1 MNTQFQK
8 KAGKRWTWR
17 SPDGNTKNEIDY
29 IMTDKPSMVTD
40 VTVINRVNIG
50 GSDHRMVMGSITL
63 NTRAER
69 RKLLN
74 KNTRTRVDTQMIG
87 TKKNTF
93 QLELKN
99 RFTALEEHDDMDSLN
114 KNMTEMIQQ
123 SALSKK
129 QKNPKISSPTRALMK
144 KRREMIENKTP
155 RDHIEYVEICKTIK
169 KKAKED
175 IRKHNL
181 DEIRETIEASKS
193 LKKVRRTHSIG
204 KNRMITLLDK
214 QGREIQEQDKIM
226 ERIEEFYS
234 ELFDSDQA
242 VTIQTDPKE
251 VPPIMAW
258 EVEAALRKMKNGK
271 EAGKDQVNIETLRA
285 GDETI
290 AKQLAKLYTKCITE
304 RHIPKTWKEANVVI
318 FFKKGNRKDIKNCRP
333 ICLLSNMYKLFT
345 KIITTRLEKKLDENQ
360 PREQAGFRS
369 KYSRTDHIHAI
380 NQLKEKCREYN
391 IPLCVA
397 FVDYEKALDSVQ
409 TQAILTSL
417 QEQGIEDVY
426 IEILKDIYGQ
436 LCDSTS
442 AQRE

>member
-1 MNTQFQK
+1 MGDFNAKVGGQTNTSERATGCFGLGQRNERGDTLVEWATSKNFKIMNTQFKK
-8 KAGKRWTWR
+8 KAGRRWTWR
-17 SPDGNTKNEIDY
+17 SPGGNTKNEIDY

-40 VTVINRVNIG
+40 VTVINRVNI

-114 KNMTEMIQQ
+114 KDMTEMIQQ
-123 SALSKK
+123 SALSIAKQTKK

-181 DEIRETIEASKS
+181 DEIRETIEASKN
-193 LKKVRRTHSIG
+193 LKKTRRTHSLG

-214 QGREIQEQDKIM
+214 QGRDIQEQDKIM

-258 EVEAALRKMKNGK
+258 EVELLYFS
-271 EAGKDQVNIETLRA
+271 QVRCSIYRYVNKYNLPLTVLLHA
-285 GDETI
+285 TC
-290 AKQLAKLYTKCITE
+290 YTPFHGARE
-304 RHIPKTWKEANVVI
+304 RVTSGGAVWLVVRVV
-318 FFKKGNRKDIKNCRP
+318 FVV
-333 ICLLSNMYKLFT
+333 
-345 KIITTRLEKKLDENQ
+345 
-360 PREQAGFRS
+360 
-369 KYSRTDHIHAI
+369 AI
-380 NQLKEKCREYN
+380 NTCNTLQWRRVRDTNSCRRL
-391 IPLCVA
+391 ITC
-397 FVDYEKALDSVQ
+397 S
-409 TQAILTSL
+409 S
-417 QEQGIEDVY
+417 GIRD
-426 IEILKDIYGQ
+426 K
-436 LCDSTS
+436 
-442 AQRE
+442 